1 MNAGDLASTEEIL
14 AFWCCG
20 VGANVAERQMSGIS
34 ERRFGM
40 AIGLSWQEQLVICEG
55 MLIFRYKVVNNST
68 KVVKAVP
75 PLLQQ
80 DSHPPRILSSVH
92 H

>member
-1 MNAGDLASTEEIL
+1 M
-14 AFWCCG
+14 
-20 VGANVAERQMSGIS
+20 NVAERQMSGIS
-34 ERRFGM
+34 GRRFGM
-40 AIGLSWQEQLVICEG
+40 AVGLGFEEQIVICEG

-80 DSHPPRILSSVH
+80 DSHPPRMLSSVH